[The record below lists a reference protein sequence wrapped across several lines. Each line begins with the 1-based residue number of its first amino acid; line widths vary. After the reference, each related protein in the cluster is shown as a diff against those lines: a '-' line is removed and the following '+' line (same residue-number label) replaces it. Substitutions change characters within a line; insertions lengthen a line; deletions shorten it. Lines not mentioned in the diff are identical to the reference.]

1 MTSVQSSTGA
11 MRARTTSAPAPARP
25 VSMGRAWAVTVMVV
39 LLMMIN
45 FGDKAVLGLAAA
57 PIMKELGISAAQF
70 GAISSSFFFL
80 FSLSALF
87 VGWLSKRFSTF
98 WILLVLAL
106 LWSITATPIIFAAS
120 LPMLYLSRISL
131 GAAEGPT
138 SPMTVHAVQK
148 WFPARSR
155 GLPTAMTQIGSALG
169 VAIASPVLG
178 YFIAVHGWRSA
189 FVVLAIAGV
198 VWAAAWLFIGK
209 EGPLET
215 LAAADSG
222 DVAKDAQEDVPVS
235 FWKLMF
241 NRTTIGLIVA
251 GIGCYWLVAGGIAW
265 LPSLLEAKGFDFSQ
279 TAFLAALPSVVS
291 ALSMLVIPPILN
303 RLVFAGYSQRACYTG
318 GVGAVMAVSAL
329 ALFIAPALSGGAL
342 VAALVIAF
350 GIGGMMFP
358 LSFLVMAQF
367 SPVKSRGAVVATTT
381 AIVTFTGVIAP
392 SAIGSL
398 LTSAGSMSAG
408 ASTVFIVSG
417 ILVAVCGLVSV
428 PLIHPAATIAKLGV
442 KA

>member
-222 DVAKDAQEDVPVS
+222 DVAKDAQADVRVS
-235 FWKLMF
+235 FWKLLF
-241 NRTTIGLIVA
+241 NRTTVGLMLA

-265 LPSLLEAKGFDFSQ
+265 MPSLLEAKGFDF
-279 TAFLAALPSVVS
+279 THAALIAGLPSVVS
-291 ALSMLVIPPILN
+291 AASMLIIPPVLD
-303 RLVFAGYSQRACYTG
+303 RMVFRGRSQRACYG
-318 GVGAVMAVSAL
+318 GGLAVVMVISAL
-329 ALFIAPALSGGAL
+329 CLFLAPALTGGAL

-350 GIGGMMFP
+350 GIGGVTFP
-358 LSFLVMAQF
+358 LTFLVLAQY
-367 SPVKSRGAVVATTT
+367 SPVKSRGALQATTT
-381 AIVTFTGVIAP
+381 AVVTFTGVIAP
-392 SAIGSL
+392 AAIGAL
-398 LTSAGSMSAG
+398 LTSAGSMAAG
-408 ASTVFIVSG
+408 ASTVFLVSG
-417 ILVAVCGLVSV
+417 VLVAVCTAIGV